1 MDDYPWSTR
10 WLHHLGSHHI
20 WRGCIKDASWLRPKC
35 FQPERRA
42 NQATTEHQTN
52 RDDDMER
59 SYLGENTASHQH
71 SAVKLRWALSV
82 LSSVTPWEPRVT
94 FCYAFSR
101 GQFALKSLS
110 TNPPH
115 IASIQGTPRKHHTQ
129 LSVECPSTL
138 YPLPHTQPP
147 HTTGGCLQF
156 FPL

>member
-94 FCYAFSR
+94 FCSSFLVYSGCPLDQWWVSR
-101 GQFALKSLS
+101 RLWVVF
-110 TNPPH
+110 
-115 IASIQGTPRKHHTQ
+115 
-129 LSVECPSTL
+129 EFCTL
-138 YPLPHTQPP
+138 EYVGGGGRLGSGSY
-147 HTTGGCLQF
+147 TGGWAGWLAGHGRPHCR
-156 FPL
+156 P